1 MKINKF
7 VNQCKK
13 GFKRSYFVAFRTFLH
28 FVIKETLDGERVA
41 VQRKC
46 IVAIWRWFGND
57 CESLET
63 VWRFRPRDL
72 MPNVDAVE
80 ESLTEH
86 LLNACAVTFTMS
98 SKWFKMYSP
107 YCQAY
112 VSLEVCWTPHL
123 LLPNR
128 HFACSPADGFF
139 QCVWISGTSIRLSCW
154 TSSGGSLL
162 PERVDKAKLAQTGTC
177 WTSPRAVCCQSVMA
191 IFW

>member
-1 MKINKF
+1 
-7 VNQCKK
+7 
-13 GFKRSYFVAFRTFLH
+13 
-28 FVIKETLDGERVA
+28 
-41 VQRKC
+41 
-46 IVAIWRWFGND
+46 
-57 CESLET
+57 
-63 VWRFRPRDL
+63 

-177 WTSPRAVCCQSVMA
+177 WTSPGGSLLPVCYGDILVNDSS
-191 IFW
+191 

>member
-1 MKINKF
+1 
-7 VNQCKK
+7 
-13 GFKRSYFVAFRTFLH
+13 
-28 FVIKETLDGERVA
+28 
-41 VQRKC
+41 
-46 IVAIWRWFGND
+46 
-57 CESLET
+57 
-63 VWRFRPRDL
+63 

-139 QCVWISGTSIRLSCW
+139 SVSGYQVLPFVSLAGLLQ
-154 TSSGGSLL
+154 GGSLL
-162 PERVDKAKLAQTGTC
+162 P
-177 WTSPRAVCCQSVMA
+177 VCYGNILVNNSS
-191 IFW
+191 